1 MLISQERF
9 ESWRSRKS
17 WQYRMF
23 AYSYQNELWHKTV
36 PNQFGL
42 CAFFR
47 RAIIFSVL
55 RWPIKFLC
63 WLYSF
68 FEKDGIVGKS
78 IGWYL
83 TFCADLFPHEDDDE
97 RRDVTKYSSAG
108 FGTVLFVLIV
118 LAAVPLF
125 LLPTSTTYGSIVV
138 GLFTVGV
145 IGFSKSFLQRDLWQL
160 WLVVCA
166 CVLANIQ
173 WIFKGLWLIVTGAIN
188 NLAESS
194 TVMAHVIVE
203 HWPLTLMMIAA
214 FLLATLAGG
223 VWNFTGS
230 IGCHL
235 ARNPSELDW
244 LNLARIIDK
253 NRSRDKLIAEVKHEL
268 KRARPTMFNRKTLA
282 PLSAKLAFDETV
294 NSIADQVEMAMDK
307 RVARMLKKSKLGFKQ
322 LCINYVNNPLKRHVS
337 NVSDIDEDT
346 ALWRFLHTREYW
358 LPHLDREVCQTVRT
372 LLKKRGTLDVWH
384 RLTSERPPMSE
395 PLVETIGMFFA
406 ALWWPFEKLID
417 VVVDAIVK
425 FNATERFKDSW
436 LEKKLGVIGNA
447 IGKGACAV
455 WDFGAMIVEWLIA
468 WKKKHC
474 PIIKFKD

>member
-9 ESWRSRKS
+9 ECWRSRKS

-63 WLYSF
+63 WLCSF
-68 FEKDGIVGKS
+68 FEKDSIVGKS
-78 IGWYL
+78 IDWYL

-97 RRDVTKYSSAG
+97 RRDATKYASAG
-108 FGTVLFVLIV
+108 FGTVLFVLIT

-125 LLPTSTTYGSIVV
+125 LLPASTTYGSIVV

-173 WIFKGLWLIVTGAIN
+173 WIFKGLWLIVTGAIG

-214 FLLATLAGG
+214 FLLATLVGG

-244 LNLARIIDK
+244 LNLARMIDK
-253 NRSRDKLIAEVKHEL
+253 NRRRDNLVAAVKHEL
-268 KRARPTMFNRKTLA
+268 KCARPKLFNSKTLA
-282 PLSAKLAFDETV
+282 PLAASLAFDETA
-294 NSIADQVEMAMDK
+294 NAITDQVELVMDK
-307 RVARMLKKSKLGFKQ
+307 RVAKALKKSKLGFKQ

-337 NVSDIDEDT
+337 SVANMDEEDT
-346 ALWRFLHTREYW
+346 VLWRFLQTREYW
-358 LPHLDREVCQTVRT
+358 PKIDREAGQIVRT
-372 LLKKRGTLDVWH
+372 LLKKRGTLDIWH
-384 RLTSERPPMSE
+384 RLTSEQPPMSE
-395 PLVETIGMFFA
+395 PLVGAVGSFFTVIC
-406 ALWWPFEKLID
+406 WPFEKLID
-417 VVVDAIVK
+417 AIVE
-425 FNATERFKDSW
+425 FNVAERFKDSW

-455 WDFGAMIVEWLIA
+455 WDLGAMIVEWLIA